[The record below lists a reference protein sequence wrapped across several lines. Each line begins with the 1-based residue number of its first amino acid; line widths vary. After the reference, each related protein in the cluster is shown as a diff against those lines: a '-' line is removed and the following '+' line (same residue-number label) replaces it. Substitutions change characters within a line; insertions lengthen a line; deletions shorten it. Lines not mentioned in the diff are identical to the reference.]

1 MASKLTLKV
10 KKFKEIIRFESI
22 EFLKIL
28 GIKKILSSKVEADRS
43 AVSEINAE
51 SIDFS
56 RRAII
61 VLPNITWGYRTQRPQ
76 HIFSRLA
83 KKGFNIFWVSQF
95 TSDKETVGK
104 IDENIYQLNLKTL
117 NKGKLLRDFHIDD
130 VNAQEAFQSIKR
142 LIGGKLKNDSILF
155 TLHPA
160 WYYLTQKFKQVIKI
174 YDLMDLYE
182 GFTDSK
188 TDLVEK
194 EKELI
199 SQADLVFATADN
211 LLKNAKDLNPNSFLI
226 RNGADYDNF
235 KEISPSGVLDCIS
248 KKKIIGYFGSMSDW
262 LDVKSIEY
270 LAKNNPDL
278 NLVFIGKING
288 RSIRHL
294 YKYRNIYLLGEIEY
308 PYLRCY
314 LAYFDVCI
322 IPFIIND
329 LIQNTDPVKF
339 YEYISAGKPVVS
351 NMLPELQKY
360 KDICYLYKSPNSFNR
375 NIMKALKENDP
386 KIVAKRKIIARNN
399 SWDKRVIEILN
410 CISSI
415 E

>member
-1 MASKLTLKV
+1 
-10 KKFKEIIRFESI
+10 
-22 EFLKIL
+22 
-28 GIKKILSSKVEADRS
+28 
-43 AVSEINAE
+43 
-51 SIDFS
+51 
-56 RRAII
+56 
-61 VLPNITWGYRTQRPQ
+61 
-76 HIFSRLA
+76 
-83 KKGFNIFWVSQF
+83 
-95 TSDKETVGK
+95 
-104 IDENIYQLNLKTL
+104 
-117 NKGKLLRDFHIDD
+117 
-130 VNAQEAFQSIKR
+130 
-142 LIGGKLKNDSILF
+142 
-155 TLHPA
+155 
-160 WYYLTQKFKQVIKI
+160 
-174 YDLMDLYE
+174 
-182 GFTDSK
+182 
-188 TDLVEK
+188 
-194 EKELI
+194 
-199 SQADLVFATADN
+199 
-211 LLKNAKDLNPNSFLI
+211 
-226 RNGADYDNF
+226 
-235 KEISPSGVLDCIS
+235 
-248 KKKIIGYFGSMSDW
+248 
-262 LDVKSIEY
+262 Y